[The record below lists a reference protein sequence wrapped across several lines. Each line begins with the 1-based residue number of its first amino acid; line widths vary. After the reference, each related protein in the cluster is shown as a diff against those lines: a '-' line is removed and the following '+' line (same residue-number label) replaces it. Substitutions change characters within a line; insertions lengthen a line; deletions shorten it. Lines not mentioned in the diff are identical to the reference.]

1 MNKIYVKFVGLFL
14 GALMSVVLFSCGDD
28 APATPANPSD
38 TPTNPIEPS
47 EGEAMSPTKQKEYL
61 EVVALDFMDNISTS
75 DFNDIS
81 DLAEDI
87 ANLYGDNYD
96 WDGVADWAEN
106 AFEASREALGTTT
119 TEENGYNSFY
129 VYSNYKSLLMASN
142 FTGHFTARNGGW
154 VRENSNILHF
164 DFTDKQGNSH
174 SLKLET
180 GGSVKRVHVLD
191 HDDWTDYDGN
201 YSSGY
206 TNYYDR
212 TAYTIGV
219 PERIVV
225 SLSQGSHNIIKT
237 TINFDLS
244 NITDEEFDLSKNSL
258 NLSASVEI
266 DNGYKIDVSKF
277 AYNANDKVSVSFV
290 FSKGNKNLITMGV
303 ASDVNDIPSV
313 NLSAFGDFDF
323 DDYDTDNTNAKNA
336 FVKLD
341 ILGKVQ
347 IQGTLSDVRKFVD
360 YMDEADDNDSNEST
374 FKSYVNQANSL
385 ADINLFYN
393 GNSVKQA
400 TIKLEPFVSSSWN
413 GNEYWKVEP
422 VMCFFDGSSY
432 STFEAFFYEKDFKK
446 TIDTFEKLIDDFA
459 DLFDQKFD
467 W

>member
-1 MNKIYVKFVGLFL
+1 MSKNYVKFASFFIAG
-14 GALMSVVLFSCGDD
+14 LMSVGLISCGDD

-38 TPTNPIEPS
+38 TPTTPVEPS

-61 EVVALDFMDNISTS
+61 EVVALDFMDNISAS

-81 DLAEDI
+81 DLPEDI
-87 ANLYGDNYD
+87 ADLYGDNYD
-96 WDGVADWAEN
+96 WDGVADWAED

-119 TEENGYNSFY
+119 KEDNGYSFN
-129 VYSNYKSLLMASN
+129 VYKNYKALLMASN

-154 VRENSNILHF
+154 VRENSTILQF

-180 GGSVKRVHVLD
+180 SGNVKRVHVLD
-191 HDDWTDYDGN
+191 DDDWTGSDGS
-201 YSSGY
+201 YSSKY
-206 TNYYDR
+206 TDYFDR

-244 NITDEEFDLSKNSL
+244 NITDEEFDLSKGNL

-446 TIDTFEKLIDDFA
+446 TIDTFEELIDDFA
-459 DLFDQKFD
+459 DLFEQKFD